1 MDPLL
6 VAFLAYVLGCLAR
19 TVYDALFKYLEDP
32 AMTWDQKY
40 TITLL
45 ISIILSLILSA
56 VTFPLD
62 LVPSGSAAQVF
73 LASLT
78 MGFAV
83 NHVVN
88 KGVNYLASQKTT
100 EKG

>member
-32 AMTWDQKY
+32 ALQWDQRY

-62 LVPSGSAAQVF
+62 LVPSGSPAQIF
-73 LASLT
+73 LSSLT
-78 MGFAV
+78 MGFMV

-88 KGVNYLASQKTT
+88 KGISYLAQAKTP